1 MIKKFKPKKTKPKPK
16 NLVDHL
22 EEVRKRLFIIIG
34 ALVLATIIVFPFA
47 HQILLFL
54 LAPLGEQQLIYTSPP
69 EAFLANIKLAFTG
82 GILLASPIIIYQ
94 VMAFVGPALYKKER
108 RLFYPFI
115 AGMYLLFLLGVTFAY
130 TTVIPFTLNFFLRFA
145 GEDLAPLFTIS
156 SYVSFNTN
164 LLLVFGL
171 TFQTPL
177 AFLLL
182 GLLNVITADLLQ
194 RIRKFA
200 FLAII
205 ILAAVI
211 TPPDGISQIMVAL
224 PLILLYEVGILL
236 VRLVHRK
243 RVREK
248 EN

>member
-1 MIKKFKPKKTKPKPK
+1 MIKKFKPKKSKPQPK
-16 NLVDHL
+16 NFVDHL
-22 EEVRKRLFIIIG
+22 EEVRRRLFIIVGVLIIG
-34 ALVLATIIVFPFA
+34 TVAVFPFA
-47 HQILLFL
+47 DRILLFL

-82 GILLASPIIIYQ
+82 GILITSPIIIYQ
-94 VMAFVGPALYKKER
+94 IMAFIGPALYKKER

-115 AGMYLLFLLGVTFAY
+115 AGMYFLFLLGVTFAY

-145 GEDLAPLFTIS
+145 GQDLAPLFTIS
-156 SYVSFNTN
+156 SYISFNTN

-182 GLLNVITADLLQ
+182 GLLNIVNVPLLS

-200 FLAII
+200 FLAIVI
-205 ILAAVI
+205 IAAVI
-211 TPPDGISQIMVAL
+211 TPPDGISQILVAL

-243 RVREK
+243 RVRE
-248 EN
+248 EES